1 MLVTLGSKKRDTR
14 VKKGGKRVIKE
25 RNTLGIKRGMD
36 TRVKKKGSKRVIK
49 ERNTLGI
56 KRGTQG

>member
-36 TRVKKKGSKRVIK
+36 TRVKKKVAKG
-49 ERNTLGI
+49 
-56 KRGTQG
+56 